1 MINQYENLSY
11 LSPFSGKTIPL
22 KELCLSITD
31 CPHSTPKWSEEG
43 MIVIRN
49 FNIKNGELDLSSPS
63 YTDHGS
69 YLERNKRATPEP
81 GDIIITR
88 EAPMG
93 EVCMIPDGVE
103 CCLGQRMVLLKVDEQ
118 KVSNQY
124 LLFALQSEFVQK
136 QISKSDRTGSTV
148 SNLCIPDLK
157 EIEVPIFE
165 NSKAIADVLKAI
177 TSKIR
182 VNNLI
187 NSELEAM
194 AKTLYDYWFVQF
206 DFPDANGK
214 PYKASGGKMVYNDT
228 LKREIPQDWKVN
240 KLVEITSLI
249 RRGIS
254 PKYTEESGTQVLNQ
268 KCIRNQKISFEDSRR
283 HQAIMDDNDERLLKP
298 FDVLVNSTGVGTLGR
313 VAYVKRLAEKKTTVD
328 SHVSIVRANPDKV
341 CPRYLA
347 WKLMRYQPVIEAAAN
362 GSTGQVELSKSFL
375 EDLDVII
382 PSGSVAKKFSEFVE
396 PIAISVAKRESENE
410 QLISLRDWL
419 LPMLMNGQV
428 TVKPST
434 EAQEAQHG

>member
-1 MINQYENLSY
+1 MNNILSDNLGNLVKAGGGKIHTGPFGSQLHAADYVQEGIPCIMPANMKSNRVDLSDIAYITEGDANRLSKYIVKKDDIVYSRRGDVTLKALIREKEDGYFCGTGCLLLRPGDKFDSRFLTHY
-11 LSPFSGKTIPL
+11 LSTPTIQNWIVHQAVGATMPNLNTGILASIPFNGPK
-22 KELCLSITD
+22 KE
-31 CPHSTPKWSEEG
+31 
-43 MIVIRN
+43 
-49 FNIKNGELDLSSPS
+49 
-63 YTDHGS
+63 
-69 YLERNKRATPEP
+69 
-81 GDIIITR
+81 
-88 EAPMG
+88 
-93 EVCMIPDGVE
+93 
-103 CCLGQRMVLLKVDEQ
+103 EQ
-118 KVSNQY
+118 EK
-124 LLFALQSEFVQK
+124 
-136 QISKSDRTGSTV
+136 
-148 SNLCIPDLK
+148 
-157 EIEVPIFE
+157 
-165 NSKAIADVLKAI
+165 IADVLFVI
-177 TSKIR
+177 EDKIEL
-182 VNNLI
+182 NNRI

-313 VAYVKRLAEKKTTVD
+313 VAYVKRLAEMKTTVD

-347 WKLMRYQPVIEAAAN
+347 WKLMRYQPVIEVAAN

-375 EDLDVII
+375 EDINVII
-382 PSGSVAKKFSEFVE
+382 PSDSVAKKFSEFVE
-396 PIAISVAKRESENE
+396 PIALSVAKRESENE

-434 EAQEAQHG
+434 ESKETQHG

>member
-1 MINQYENLSY
+1 MKIDTLRVEDICDFIGGSQPAKSEFIDEPKTGYVRLIQTRDYKTDSFPTYIPENSTRKFCDENDIMIGRYGPPVFQICR
-11 LSPFSGKTIPL
+11 GL
-22 KELCLSITD
+22 K
-31 CPHSTPKWSEEG
+31 G
-43 MIVIRN
+43 AYNV
-49 FNIKNGELDLSSPS
+49 
-63 YTDHGS
+63 
-69 YLERNKRATPEP
+69 A
-81 GDIIITR
+81 
-88 EAPMG
+88 
-93 EVCMIPDGVE
+93 
-103 CCLGQRMVLLKVDEQ
+103 LLKAKPKADVDREFLYYFLKQ
-118 KVSNQY
+118 DSVFQY
-124 LLFALQSEFVQK
+124 VDKLSA
-136 QISKSDRTGSTV
+136 RTGGQTGVDLV
-148 SNLCIPDLK
+148 SLNKYPVRIPNDTTDQRGLVASLVAIDK
-157 EIEVPIFE
+157 KIE
-165 NSKAIADVLKAI
+165 L
-177 TSKIR
+177 
-182 VNNLI
+182 NNRI

-194 AKTLYDYWFVQF
+194 AKTIYDYWFVQF

-214 PYKASGGKMVYNDT
+214 PYKASGGKMVYNDA

-382 PSGSVAKKFSEFVE
+382 PSGSVAKNFSEFVE

>member
-1 MINQYENLSY
+1 MDKTLGLACNISTGKLDANQAVSGGEY
-11 LSPFSGKTIPL
+11 PFFTCAEFPDQIDHFAYDDDVVLVAGNNARGNFHVSRYKGKFNAYQRTYIL
-22 KELCLSITD
+22 TAKE
-31 CPHSTPKWSEEG
+31 G
-43 MIVIRN
+43 
-49 FNIKNGELDLSSPS
+49 FNIDYIYYALKLELKRLREKSQGSQTKFLTMPILTGIHLSDV
-63 YTDHGS
+63 TG
-69 YLERNKRATPEP
+69 
-81 GDIIITR
+81 
-88 EAPMG
+88 
-93 EVCMIPDGVE
+93 
-103 CCLGQRMVLLKVDEQ
+103 DEQ
-118 KVSNQY
+118 TEIASI
-124 LLFALQSEFVQK
+124 L
-136 QISKSDRTGSTV
+136 ST
-148 SNLCIPDLK
+148 IDK
-157 EIEVPIFE
+157 KIE
-165 NSKAIADVLKAI
+165 L
-177 TSKIR
+177 
-182 VNNLI
+182 NNRI

-194 AKTLYDYWFVQF
+194 AKTLYGYWFVQF
-206 DFPDANGK
+206 YFPDANGK

-228 LKREIPQDWKVN
+228 LKRVIPEDWKVN
-240 KLVEITSLI
+240 KLIEITSLV

-268 KCIRNQKISFEDSRR
+268 KCIRNQTISFEDSRR
-283 HQAIMDDNDERLLKP
+283 HQAIMDDDDERLLKP

-382 PSGSVAKKFSEFVE
+382 PSDSVAKKFSEFVE
-396 PIAISVAKRESENE
+396 PIALSVAKRESENE

-434 EAQEAQHG
+434 ESKETQHG